1 MRRVLLI
8 VLVLGLSVSSA
19 FAQATGQINGVV
31 ADNSGGVVP
40 GVTVTA
46 VESGTGVSR
55 ETVTAANGRYQ
66 FVSMRP
72 TTYEIRAELAGFRTV
87 RQTDVQLAANQ
98 NLTLNITLEL
108 GELSE
113 TVTVAGE
120 AASVDI
126 SSATIA
132 EVVDSKRIVELDRKR
147 VG

>member
-1 MRRVLLI
+1 MRRIVLTC
-8 VLVLGLSVSSA
+8 LVLGLFVSNA
-19 FAQATGQINGVV
+19 YAQATGQINGVV

-40 GVTVTA
+40 GVTVFA
-46 VESGTGVSR
+46 VESGTGISR
-55 ETVTAANGRYQ
+55 DTVTGANGRYS
-66 FVSMRP
+66 FLSLRP

-87 RQTDVQLAANQ
+87 RQTDVALAANQ

-126 SSATIA
+126 SSATSPKSSTRSA
-132 EVVDSKRIVELDRKR
+132 SSSCR
-147 VG
+147 